1 MLKEYLNPT
10 LEPQLIQR
18 YAQFRI
24 RRLLQIASF
33 TLAGLVVA
41 TFISHGITQVI
52 FATGCLTLLGATA
65 FAVKQRPLAAA
76 YMLLWSMAI
85 MLSVLSYTGAGMLDY
100 ALLGYPGLLMYAAI
114 LGSIGLFYL
123 LLLFVLSSCAV
134 LTWLTLS
141 GHLVPHPQI
150 LSWYDLVFVFIIF
163 IVTAVSVY
171 LMVKDMRQLMQSLQT
186 ENAKVKRSR
195 AQIERQAHHDLLT
208 NLPNRVYGERLFQ
221 QQLQFC
227 RSQRM
232 ELAVLFLDLDNFKPV
247 NDALGHSAGDL
258 LLTQLADRLRSAL
271 TDNQYVIRFG
281 GDEFL
286 FLIPCAHQHK
296 ELGQLASA
304 IIAETIKPFEIMQ
317 TQIEVSGS
325 LGIALAPDDGDD
337 FGTLCRKADLA
348 MYKAKEDGRNTY
360 RFYDNT
366 LDQANV
372 DKFNLLQRMRLALKA
387 QQFVLYY
394 QPKVSLNTQ
403 QVTAIEALL
412 RWPQQD
418 GSYISPA
425 DFIPLAESSGVIN
438 ELGAW
443 VIYEACR
450 ACARLRQQGFSQLT
464 VAVNLSY
471 VQFKNAKL
479 LALVTD
485 ALHQANLPASALEF
499 ELTESLLIGDNDFI
513 KSQLN
518 ALSRLGVTFAID
530 DFGTGYS
537 NLGYLR
543 SFNAT
548 VLKIDRSFIATLC
561 QSERDEPLVKAMVQ
575 IASSL
580 GLKTVAEGIENAET
594 AQRLQM
600 LGCDEGQGYYW
611 APALPEPRL
620 VDYLR
625 QQQQ

>member
-18 YAQFRI
+18 FAQFRI

-33 TLAGLVVA
+33 TLVGLLIA

-52 FATGCLTLLGATA
+52 FATGCLALLGAIA
-65 FAVKQRPLAAA
+65 FAVKQQPLPAA
-76 YMLLWSMAI
+76 YMLLWSMVI

-114 LGSIGLFYL
+114 LGSIRLFYL
-123 LLLFVLSSCAV
+123 LLLFVLGSCSV
-134 LTWLTLS
+134 LTWLTLT
-141 GHLVPHPQI
+141 GHMVPHPQI

-171 LMVKDMRQLMQSLQT
+171 LMVKDMRQLMQALQT
-186 ENAKVKRSR
+186 ENAKVKHSR

-208 NLPNRVYGERLFQ
+208 NLPNRVYGERLFE

-227 RSQRM
+227 RAQQL
-232 ELAVLFLDLDNFKPV
+232 ELALLFLDLDNFKPV
-247 NDALGHSAGDL
+247 NDALGHSAGDM
-258 LLTQLADRLRSAL
+258 LLTQLAERLRSAL
-271 TDNQYVIRFG
+271 TENQYVVRFG

-286 FLIPCAHQHK
+286 FLIPCAQRHQ
-296 ELGQLASA
+296 ELGQLAGA

-325 LGIALAPDDGDD
+325 LGIAVAPNDGDD

-348 MYKAKEDGRNTY
+348 MYKAKADGRNTF
-360 RFYDNT
+360 RFYDKT
-366 LDQANV
+366 LDQANI
-372 DKFNLLQRMRLALKA
+372 DKFNLLQSMRLAIKA
-387 QQFVLYY
+387 RKFSLYY

-403 QVTAIEALL
+403 HVTSIEALL
-412 RWPQQD
+412 RWPQPD

-443 VIYEACR
+443 VIYEACQT
-450 ACARLRQQGFSQLT
+450 CARLRQQGFNHLT

-471 VQFKNAKL
+471 VQFKKGKL
-479 LALVTD
+479 LTLVTD
-485 ALHQANLPASALEF
+485 ALHQASLPASALEL
-499 ELTESLLIGDNDFI
+499 ELTESLLIGDDEFV
-513 KSQLN
+513 KSQLD
-518 ALSRLGVTFAID
+518 ALSQLGVTFAID

-548 VLKIDRSFIATLC
+548 VLKIDRSFIASLC
-561 QSERDEPLVKAMVQ
+561 QSERDEPLVKAIVQ

-594 AQRLQM
+594 AKRLQL

-620 VDYLR
+620 LDYLR
-625 QQQQ
+625 LQR